1 MCCAGASI
9 FNRVNGLNRSGCL
22 LFWNTG
28 RVPVY
33 AFEFGICAVGAS
45 WPLAI
50 TAGPTRMSDTEL
62 TEPGTEVDGD
72 AAYFRRL
79 QVSHAREIL
88 LRTLR
93 LSPRGLS
100 GSKLDAMRAA
110 DHGLGDQPWITV
122 LRPDSGCLAVGVGV
136 CSSSGG
142 EDAMRDATRTD
153 ELRQLLPGALSSA
166 VGCLAGADDRRE
178 WLDA

>member
-136 CSSSGG
+136 CSSSG
-142 EDAMRDATRTD
+142 EDAMRDATITD
-153 ELRQLLPGALSSA
+153 KFWVLLPGALF
-166 VGCLAGADDRRE
+166 GADDRSR
-178 WLDA
+178 WAVVGCGVPSVL

>member
-1 MCCAGASI
+1 MCRAGASI
-9 FNRVNGLNRSGCL
+9 LNGVNGLSRSGGL

-28 RVPVY
+28 WIPVD

-62 TEPGTEVDGD
+62 TEPGTDVDGV

-110 DHGLGDQPWITV
+110 DHVKACGPAFDHRAEAGQRMPRGRRGSMQQWG
-122 LRPDSGCLAVGVGV
+122 GC
-136 CSSSGG
+136 
-142 EDAMRDATRTD
+142 EMR
-153 ELRQLLPGALSSA
+153 Q
-166 VGCLAGADDRRE
+166 
-178 WLDA
+178 

>member
-1 MCCAGASI
+1 
-9 FNRVNGLNRSGCL
+9 
-22 LFWNTG
+22 
-28 RVPVY
+28 
-33 AFEFGICAVGAS
+33 
-45 WPLAI
+45 
-50 TAGPTRMSDTEL
+50 MSDTEL
-62 TEPGTEVDGD
+62 TEPGTVVDGV
-72 AAYFRRL
+72 ATYFRRL

-88 LRTLR
+88 LRTVR

-110 DHGLGDQPWITV
+110 DHGSVDQRWITTV
-122 LRPDSGCLAVGVGV
+122 LRPDSGCLAKEVGV